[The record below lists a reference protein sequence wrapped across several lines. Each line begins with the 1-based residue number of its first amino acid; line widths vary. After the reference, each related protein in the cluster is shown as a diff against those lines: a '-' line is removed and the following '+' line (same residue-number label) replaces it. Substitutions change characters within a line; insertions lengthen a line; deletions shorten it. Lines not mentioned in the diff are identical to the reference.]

1 MQPISNILITLHLRT
16 TSVTIVDPL
25 VQQAKVQS
33 REIEIWRPGVEVERL
48 GAIFF
53 LTEKREERA
62 KPKNIEKRYNKGA
75 SQGAAGATVPF

>member
-16 TSVTIVDPL
+16 TSVTVVDPL

-33 REIEIWRPGVEVERL
+33 REIEIWRPGVEVER
-48 GAIFF
+48 GCNTWRHFFF
-53 LTEKREERA
+53 LTEKRERSRRT
-62 KPKNIEKRYNKGA
+62 KNIEK